1 MHGCAVSALFPAHYG
16 THQVAATLHFSEYRL
31 RERDRS
37 CRALALAECH
47 EEEVQNQPVLVWR
60 FNWHLHARSAT
71 L

>member
-1 MHGCAVSALFPAHYG
+1 MNGCAVSALFPAHYG

-47 EEEVQNQPVLVWR
+47 NPTS
-60 FNWHLHARSAT
+60 NLHRT
-71 L
+71 DEP